1 MKKIFSSFF
10 VVIAFGCIAI
20 AQEKEVP
27 SELKPFI
34 LQGYEVLD
42 FIKEDL
48 NSDKLTDYIL
58 ILRSKG
64 EDTLTFDN
72 PDWDVPRPLL
82 LLIRQTNDQ
91 LKLAAENTKI
101 IYCRHCGGAMGDP
114 YQGVLF
120 KNGDLLFDFY
130 GGSSWRWAE
139 TITFRY
145 NKVKKNWFLQNHF
158 ISSFQAGDPDNTTT
172 ETTIGRA
179 ETGEISLQNYFPY
192 YNQDSSSWKVK
203 TVKTYFY
210 ESPDLKSKPKKA
222 YLIKGDIVRSSKSFT
237 NFIDCFFTNSRGQI
251 TTGYI
256 LKKDLLLLP
265 ARKTKAVQ

>member
-1 MKKIFSSFF
+1 MKKILTLLFLLYGNFIF
-10 VVIAFGCIAI
+10 C
-20 AQEKEVP
+20 QNKEIP
-27 SELKPFI
+27 AELKPFI

-42 FIKEDL
+42 FINEDL
-48 NSDKLTDYIL
+48 NADKLTDYIL

-82 LLIRQTNDQ
+82 LLIRQTNSQ
-91 LKLAAENTKI
+91 LNLATENTKI

-114 YQGVLF
+114 YQGMSF
-120 KNGDLLFDFY
+120 KNGNLLFDFY

-139 TITFRY
+139 TISFRY
-145 NKVKKNWFLQNHF
+145 DKTKKNWFLQNHF

-172 ETTIGRA
+172 ETSIDRS
-179 ETGEISLQNYFPY
+179 ETGEISLQNYSPY

-203 TVKTYFY
+203 AVKTYFY
-210 ESPDLKSKPKKA
+210 ESPNLRSKPKKA
-222 YLIKGDIVRSSKSFT
+222 YLVKGDIVRSSKKFT
-237 NFIDCFFTNSRGQI
+237 NFIDCFFTNSKGQI

-265 ARKTKAVQ
+265 ANKPKAVQ